1 MFWQKRFIPV
11 VLITGWLSACG
22 SDSPEGSEENPVVGD
37 NTMTVPADTDNGT
50 EPLDETDG
58 SQENTVVDDNTV
70 IVPADTDNG
79 TEPLDETDGSVAP
92 PVDLSATIDRISLGA
107 DRVELNDDSG
117 QFAGASLARVSS
129 DGRFVAFTT
138 AASNAIGD
146 DQNGFN
152 DVYYR
157 NRSTG
162 EIRRISIGAN
172 GEATDNNSS
181 LNDMTPDGRYLV
193 FSSDATNIAP
203 SGTSGASQVYRHD
216 TQTGETLLVSQN
228 SAGQAGNGPGV
239 DAQISADGNTI
250 VYRSFAN
257 NIIEGDTNGIADV
270 VIFNAQTL
278 QSTSMTV
285 NDYLDF
291 ENRTVWHD
299 FTADGT
305 TILLSLGDNI
315 SSGRG
320 ITLLHNTETGELEDI
335 EHEFGINSAF
345 VNKYIS
351 DNGEYI
357 VYSDRISSQIFRLNL
372 SNSTSQLVNV
382 STTAGINVSPD
393 ISADGRYV
401 SYQNITT
408 GNIYLRDMSSEDTVQ
423 VTFGLN
429 GTLPNDASGSAK
441 IVGNAEF
448 VSFSSR
454 ASNMVENDNNFKQD
468 IFLYRTN
475 L

>member
-37 NTMTVPADTDNGT
+37 NTMTVPVDSDNGT
-50 EPLDETDG
+50 VPETDG
-58 SQENTVVDDNTV
+58 S
-70 IVPADTDNG
+70 DT
-79 TEPLDETDGSVAP
+79 T
-92 PVDLSATIDRISLGA
+92 PVELSATIDRISLGA

-216 TQTGETLLVSQN
+216 TQTGETLLV
-228 SAGQAGNGPGV
+228 
-239 DAQISADGNTI
+239 
-250 VYRSFAN
+250 
-257 NIIEGDTNGIADV
+257 
-270 VIFNAQTL
+270 
-278 QSTSMTV
+278 
-285 NDYLDF
+285 
-291 ENRTVWHD
+291 
-299 FTADGT
+299 
-305 TILLSLGDNI
+305 LSLI
-315 SSGRG
+315 H
-320 ITLLHNTETGELEDI
+320 L
-335 EHEFGINSAF
+335 
-345 VNKYIS
+345 
-351 DNGEYI
+351 
-357 VYSDRISSQIFRLNL
+357 
-372 SNSTSQLVNV
+372 
-382 STTAGINVSPD
+382 
-393 ISADGRYV
+393 
-401 SYQNITT
+401 
-408 GNIYLRDMSSEDTVQ
+408 
-423 VTFGLN
+423 
-429 GTLPNDASGSAK
+429 
-441 IVGNAEF
+441 
-448 VSFSSR
+448 
-454 ASNMVENDNNFKQD
+454 
-468 IFLYRTN
+468 
-475 L
+475 